1 MAALLGQR
9 ERTSVAAA
17 VAGRRRVAARRRSTC
32 MVGGS
37 TAAGG
42 VNGSDGTPRGVP
54 SGRGALRLC
63 AGGRAEGA
71 GAGGADG
78 PGWPVSLP
86 VPGAAAGL

>member
-1 MAALLGQR
+1 
-9 ERTSVAAA
+9 
-17 VAGRRRVAARRRSTC
+17 

-37 TAAGG
+37 TAADGVNGSGG
-42 VNGSDGTPRGVP
+42 VNGSAGPPRGGP

-86 VPGAAAGL
+86 VPAAAAGL